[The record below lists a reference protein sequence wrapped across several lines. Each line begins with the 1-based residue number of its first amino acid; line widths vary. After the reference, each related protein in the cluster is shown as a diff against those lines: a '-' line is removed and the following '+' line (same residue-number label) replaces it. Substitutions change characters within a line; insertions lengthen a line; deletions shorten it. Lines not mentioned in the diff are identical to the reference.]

1 MRRNTTRWSVCMV
14 LFTSAMLAADARAG
28 VFRLR
33 RMVVV
38 GDSLLAGFG
47 SGGFVG
53 VGRPG
58 QVDST
63 PAFIARRA
71 HVRLPLPV
79 IDGPGVPPQLT
90 IVDANGNGRLD
101 PGEVRRTQ
109 DDLGFRSDTDKVAR
123 NLAVPGEDTQSVFE
137 KIAPQDVAGELV
149 TGNVNGRDVLKFLIL
164 GLPLRSEPVSQ
175 VSRAR
180 DLHPSFLLVW
190 IGNND
195 VLDMA
200 TSTNPGAVTL
210 TPDEFGSRFH
220 ALLDALADTRA
231 GMAVANLPD
240 PTGIAAL
247 RPAAGDVTS
256 CHAADGTTQPV
267 AADDLLSI
275 DLDRNQLPT
284 PPCSKVLNA
293 TERAQVRAKVSAFN
307 DQIAA
312 AIADTE
318 RARGVTIAP
327 VDLFTALDQVG
338 ANGVDLNGDG
348 VPDLT
353 TRYLGGIFSLDGIH
367 PTRTG
372 NALVANAFIDAI
384 NARFGESV
392 PHVDVARVAAHDALA
407 HSRFRPAAEVPFGVI
422 GDSEGDDLESFFT
435 KTFRRIEDHIDDLRH
450 RLNDL
455 FNFF

>member
-109 DDLGFRSDTDKVAR
+109 DGLGFRSDPDKVAR

-149 TGNVNGRDVLKFLIL
+149 TGKVNGRDVLKFLIL

-210 TPDEFGSRFH
+210 TPDEFGNSFH

-284 PPCSKVLNA
+284 PPC
-293 TERAQVRAKVSAFN
+293 QVRAKVSAFN
-307 DQIAA
+307 DQIAT

-392 PHVDVARVAAHDALA
+392 PHVNLARVAAHDTLA

>member
-14 LFTSAMLAADARAG
+14 LFTSAMLAADARGG
-28 VFRLR
+28 VSRLR

-109 DDLGFRSDTDKVAR
+109 DGLGFRSDADKVAR

-180 DLHPSFLLVW
+180 DLDPSFLLVW

-210 TPDEFGSRFH
+210 TADEFGGRFR
-220 ALLDALADTRA
+220 ALLDALADTQA
-231 GMAVANLPD
+231 DMAVANLPH
-240 PTGIAAL
+240 PTANPGR
-247 RPAAGDVTS
+247 RPAAGAVTR
-256 CHAADGTTQPV
+256 C
-267 AADDLLSI
+267 
-275 DLDRNQLPT
+275 
-284 PPCSKVLNA
+284 
-293 TERAQVRAKVSAFN
+293 
-307 DQIAA
+307 
-312 AIADTE
+312 
-318 RARGVTIAP
+318 
-327 VDLFTALDQVG
+327 
-338 ANGVDLNGDG
+338 
-348 VPDLT
+348 
-353 TRYLGGIFSLDGIH
+353 
-367 PTRTG
+367 
-372 NALVANAFIDAI
+372 
-384 NARFGESV
+384 
-392 PHVDVARVAAHDALA
+392 
-407 HSRFRPAAEVPFGVI
+407 
-422 GDSEGDDLESFFT
+422 
-435 KTFRRIEDHIDDLRH
+435 
-450 RLNDL
+450 
-455 FNFF
+455 

>member
-1 MRRNTTRWSVCMV
+1 MPRNAIRWSVCLL
-14 LFTSAMLAADARAG
+14 LFASAMLPADAGAG

-33 RMVVV
+33 RVVVV

-58 QVDST
+58 QVDSA

-71 HVRLPLPV
+71 HVRLPLPLM
-79 IDGPGVPPQLT
+79 DGPGVPPQLT

-101 PGEVRRTQ
+101 PGEVRPTQ
-109 DDLGFRSDTDKVAR
+109 DGLGFRSDPDKVVR
-123 NLAVPGEDTQSVFE
+123 NLAVPGEDTHSVFD
-137 KIAPQDVAGELV
+137 KIAPQDIAGELV

-164 GLPLRSEPVSQ
+164 GLPLQSDPVSQ

-180 DLHPSFLLVW
+180 ALHPSFLLVW

-200 TSTNPGAVTL
+200 TSTNPDAVTL
-210 TPDEFGSRFH
+210 TAAEFGSRFH
-220 ALLDALADTRA
+220 ALLDALADTQA

-247 RPAAGDVTS
+247 RRAAGDVTS
-256 CHAADGTTQPV
+256 CRAADGTTQPV

-275 DLDRNQLPT
+275 DLDRSQLPT

-293 TERAQVRAKVSAFN
+293 AERAQVRAKVGAFN

-318 RARGVTIAP
+318 QARGVTIAS
-327 VDLFTALDQVG
+327 VDLFTAFDQLG
-338 ANGVDLNGDG
+338 AKGVDLNGDG

-384 NARFGESV
+384 NVRFGESV
-392 PHVDVARVAAHDALA
+392 PDVSVAGVAAHDPLA
-407 HSRFRPAAEVPFGVI
+407 HSRFRPTAEVPFGVI
-422 GDSEGDDLESFFT
+422 GDSQGDDLESFFT
-435 KTFRRIEDHIDDLRH
+435 KTFTRIEDNIGDLRH
-450 RLNDL
+450 RLNRF
-455 FNFF
+455 FNIF

>member
-1 MRRNTTRWSVCMV
+1 
-14 LFTSAMLAADARAG
+14 
-28 VFRLR
+28 
-33 RMVVV
+33 
-38 GDSLLAGFG
+38 
-47 SGGFVG
+47 
-53 VGRPG
+53 
-58 QVDST
+58 
-63 PAFIARRA
+63 
-71 HVRLPLPV
+71 
-79 IDGPGVPPQLT
+79 
-90 IVDANGNGRLD
+90 
-101 PGEVRRTQ
+101 
-109 DDLGFRSDTDKVAR
+109 
-123 NLAVPGEDTQSVFE
+123 
-137 KIAPQDVAGELV
+137 
-149 TGNVNGRDVLKFLIL
+149 LIL

-180 DLHPSFLLVW
+180 DLDPSFLLVW

-220 ALLDALADTRA
+220 VLLDALADTRA

-293 TERAQVRAKVSAFN
+293 AERAQVRAKVTAFN

-435 KTFRRIEDHIDDLRH
+435 KMFRRIEDHIDDLRH